1 MANRL
6 STHSI
11 RIGLQTLRSNPLRT
25 VLSTLGVIMG
35 VASLVAVLS
44 IGDGIELYARTQ
56 IERTTSLQTVTVAPK
71 LFDRVDGMAIPRSS
85 WPRLDAADAEA
96 LREVVGTRGVVS
108 ISMQGR
114 AAVRLQGADSARGAM
129 VFATDS
135 IALVQQ
141 EAKVAHGRLFGPAEL
156 ARGDRVVVVSARL
169 ADALAPDGS
178 PAELIGDTLRLQDAP
193 FRIVG
198 VLAPL
203 DMAQPFNVA
212 AVPFSTAEAALAPSV
227 GTPSTASISAHL
239 YRIEDAEAVKAD
251 VQRLV
256 EQRWGD
262 GAEVQAG
269 AQMRIEQV
277 ATGMLI
283 FKLAMGSF
291 AAIAIVVGGIGIM
304 NVLLASVF
312 ERTREIGVRKAIG
325 ARDRDILAQFL
336 AESVAIT
343 GTGSVLGAVL
353 GLVGAFTVTAL
364 MRVQTEAQVYA
375 AITVPTL
382 AVAALV
388 ALATGLAFGIYPAL
402 RAARLSPIDA
412 IRHE

>member
-1 MANRL
+1 VANRL
-6 STHSI
+6 SLASI

-56 IERTTSLQTVTVAPK
+56 IERTTSLQTVAVAPRMY
-71 LFDRVDGMAIPRSS
+71 DRVDGMSIPRTG
-85 WPRLDAADAEA
+85 WPRFDVADADA
-96 LREVVGTRGVVS
+96 LRAVVGNRGDVS
-108 ISMQGR
+108 ITAQGR
-114 AAVRLQGADSARGAM
+114 AAARLEGADSARGTM

-135 IALVQQ
+135 IAMAQQ
-141 EAKVAHGRLFGPAEL
+141 GAKLAHGRFFGAAEL
-156 ARGDRVVVVSARL
+156 AGGEQVVVISDRFA
-169 ADALAPDGS
+169 AALARGG
-178 PAELIGDTLRLQDAP
+178 AAAALIGDTLRLQDTP

-203 DMAQPFNVA
+203 DMAEPFNVA
-212 AVPFSTAEAALAPSV
+212 AVPFSTADEAFAPSA
-227 GTPSTASISAHL
+227 GMPPAATISAHL
-239 YRIEDAEAVKAD
+239 HRIEDADSVKAAVEKM
-251 VQRLV
+251 VQ
-256 EQRWGD
+256 QRWGD
-262 GAEVQAG
+262 DAEVQAG
-269 AQMRIEQV
+269 AQSRIEQV
-277 ATGMLI
+277 ATGMLV

-343 GTGSVLGAVL
+343 GTGSVLGAML
-353 GLVGAFTVTAL
+353 GLAGAFAVTAV
-364 MRVQTEAQVYA
+364 MRLQTSAQVYA
-375 AITVPTL
+375 AVTLPTL

-388 ALATGLAFGIYPAL
+388 ALVTGLAFGIYPAL

>member
-1 MANRL
+1 MANPL
-6 STHSI
+6 SAASI

-56 IERTTSLQTVTVAPK
+56 IERTTSLQTVGVAPRLADK
-71 LFDRVDGMAIPRSS
+71 IDGMLIPRVD
-85 WPRLDAADAEA
+85 WPRFTAADADL
-96 LREVVGTRGVVS
+96 LRGVVGPRGVVS
-108 ISMQGR
+108 ISAQGR
-114 AAVRLQGADSARGAM
+114 AVARLGPTDSVRSTM

-135 IALVQQ
+135 FALAQQ
-141 EAKVAHGRLFGPAEL
+141 DAELAHGRLFGTDAVS
-156 ARGDRVVVVSARL
+156 RGDRVVVLSDKLAR
-169 ADALAPDGS
+169 ALS
-178 PAELIGDTLRLQDAP
+178 PNGDVGRLVGDTLRLQDAP

-203 DMAQPFNVA
+203 DMDEPFNVA
-212 AVPFSTAEAALAPSV
+212 AVPFSTADQAFAPAAGMPPA
-227 GTPSTASISAHL
+227 ASMAAHL
-239 YRIEDAEAVKAD
+239 HRIEDADSVKAA
-251 VQRLV
+251 VERLV
-256 EQRWGD
+256 EERWGD
-262 GAEVQAG
+262 GAMVQAG
-269 AQMRIEQV
+269 AQTRIDQV
-277 ATGMLI
+277 ETGMLI

-325 ARDRDILAQFL
+325 ARDRDIMAQFL

-353 GLVGAFTVTAL
+353 GLIGAFAVTAI
-364 MRVQTEAQVYA
+364 MRTQTSAQVYA
-375 AITVPTL
+375 AVTIPTI
-382 AVAALV
+382 AVALVV
-388 ALATGLAFGIYPAL
+388 ALITGLAFGIYPAL